1 MQDGG
6 PSPAEHSRAEE
17 SAGMAARL
25 RGLGDTAVGSGTPA
39 GGRMPRAA
47 AGRVRQ
53 PEDGGAGRSGAR
65 GGAGAP
71 TA

>member
-1 MQDGG
+1 
-6 PSPAEHSRAEE
+6 
-17 SAGMAARL
+17 MAARL